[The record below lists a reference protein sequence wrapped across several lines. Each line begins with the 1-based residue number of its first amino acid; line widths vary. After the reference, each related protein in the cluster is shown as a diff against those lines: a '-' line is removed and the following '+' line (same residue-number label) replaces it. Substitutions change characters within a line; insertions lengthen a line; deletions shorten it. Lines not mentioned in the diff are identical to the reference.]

1 MTEFKLVTVEN
12 FHEYVPKYITD
23 NKIIISDY
31 DDVTDVVLRMIRAKY
46 FFNFD
51 KNILRGF
58 MEDLAYMF
66 SPDDDLNKDRVL
78 SMLES
83 SDDEDD
89 IDIDIHH
96 DECNIEEIVE

>member
-31 DDVTDVVLRMIRAKY
+31 QDITDVVLRMIRAKY

-58 MEDLAYMF
+58 MEDLAYMY

-78 SMLES
+78 TMLES
-83 SDDEDD
+83 IDDEDQL
-89 IDIDIHH
+89 
-96 DECNIEEIVE
+96 DECNVEEIVE